1 MSTSDEH
8 DDKRFGFI
16 PGGRRNKNRSFLEMT
31 RVEGIFQSAAAKLEW
46 ANGHIAELDRQASE
60 HLKSTWSFQLYASP
74 IGGTRLRFNA
84 PHDVRLRFGLMVGDV
99 ANNLR
104 STLDHI
110 VWTVTSPRVREE
122 KLPPEKEEAALRKIQ
137 YPFPGKAGLQK
148 AIENTGVIK
157 AGDEA
162 VRIVEKYADAISGL
176 DRLNNDDKHRLT
188 TPLSQVAEIRG
199 FSRKASP
206 PDDYVPTN
214 RLLMGPLHV
223 RDILT
228 GGFPINMDN
237 TGGVDISNFDMTLHL
252 IFVDGPC
259 PGQPVVGYLR
269 HLSQTAEEIVAGF
282 CRTFPGMFSPH
293 YFEGDEDP
301 L

>member
-1 MSTSDEH
+1 MSTSDEN
-8 DDKRFGFI
+8 DDKQFGFI
-16 PGGRRNKNRSFLEMT
+16 PGGRRNKNRTFLEMT

-46 ANGHIAELDRQASE
+46 ANRHIAEFDRHSSE
-60 HLKSTWSFQLYASP
+60 HLKSTWSFLLYAAP

-84 PHDVRLRFGLMVGDV
+84 RHDVPLRFGLMVGDV

-122 KLPPEKEEAALRKIQ
+122 KLPPDKEEVALKNIQ
-137 YPFPGKAGLQK
+137 YPFSGKAGLQR
-148 AIENTGVIK
+148 AIERTGLNK

-162 VRIVEKYADAISGL
+162 VRIIEKYADAISGL

-199 FSRKASP
+199 FARKAPP

-228 GGFPINMDN
+228 GGFPINVN
-237 TGGVDISNFDMTLHL
+237 NSGGVDISNFDMTLHL

-259 PGQPVVGYLR
+259 RGQPVVGYLR
-269 HLSQTAEEIVAGF
+269 HLSQTAEEIVTQF
-282 CRTFPGMFSPH
+282 CKAFPGTLSPH
-293 YFEGDEDP
+293 YFEGSEDP
-301 L
+301 M